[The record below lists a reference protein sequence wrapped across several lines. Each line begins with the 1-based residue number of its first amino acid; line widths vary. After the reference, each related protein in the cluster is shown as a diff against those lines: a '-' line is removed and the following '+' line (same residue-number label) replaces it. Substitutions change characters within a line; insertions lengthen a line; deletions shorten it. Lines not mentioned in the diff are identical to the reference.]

1 MNSRDVGIIILTDR
15 TGIKSTGESLK
26 DGSFLHLTKSG
37 SCNVFIQDLENRIQL
52 ELNGVLN

>member
-26 DGSFLHLTKSG
+26 DGSFSPFDQSG

-52 ELNGVLN
+52 ELKWC

>member
-15 TGIKSTGESLK
+15 TGIKSPKSLK
-26 DGSFLHLTKSG
+26 MALSPFDQSG

-52 ELNGVLN
+52 ELKWC

>member
-15 TGIKSTGESLK
+15 TGLKSTGESLK
-26 DGSFLHLTKSG
+26 DGSFSPFDQSG

-52 ELNGVLN
+52 ELKWC